1 MQNTGITRCFVA
13 QTGEAALTWLED
25 NACNIVVFEHNL
37 TGMNGLQL
45 LNLVRRS
52 HPKLK
57 LIATARTK
65 DIKFAVS
72 LMKQGASDFVPKDD
86 FFSSSIGRAVQGA
99 ARDISIETEVRTTE
113 VLGSRSSTHL
123 DTANFE
129 AAWLLK
135 MFRNR
140 YGYAIPSPASR
151 EDDLRRWEDIVATFK
166 DYVETSLRMFPELV
180 VRSEDALIRMVIDR
194 GLSPRDVVNL
204 YYLAVVSLRDR
215 EEVAKPRVNPG
226 VLLSRILVRLVE
238 EYQRTLSSQSGMNAA

>member
-37 TGMNGLQL
+37 TGMNGFQL

-52 HPKLK
+52 HHKLK

-99 ARDISIETEVRTTE
+99 ARDLSFETEVRTTE
-113 VLGSRSSTHL
+113 VLGSRRSSHL
-123 DTANFE
+123 DTGNVE

-166 DYVETSLRMFPELV
+166 DYVETSLRMFRSSCAQKMPSSARSSTAASAPTTSSISTTSPSSPCETAKKSRNRASTPAFSSRASLCASSRNTSARCRRSPE
-180 VRSEDALIRMVIDR
+180 
-194 GLSPRDVVNL
+194 
-204 YYLAVVSLRDR
+204 
-215 EEVAKPRVNPG
+215 
-226 VLLSRILVRLVE
+226 
-238 EYQRTLSSQSGMNAA
+238 